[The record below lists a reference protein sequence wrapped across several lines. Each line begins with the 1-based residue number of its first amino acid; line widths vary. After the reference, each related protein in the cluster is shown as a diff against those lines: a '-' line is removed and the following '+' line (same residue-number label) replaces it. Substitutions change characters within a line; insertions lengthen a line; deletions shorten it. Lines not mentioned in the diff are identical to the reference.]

1 MKPIRTP
8 LFARSALAAAV
19 TLGGLAFAGTAAA
32 ATKMPEVQFGV
43 EKCVPAVLAKHP
55 GEVLQV
61 VLKPEDGKPVW
72 EIEIAARDGKL
83 WDVECSGATGKIV
96 EVEQRF
102 ATADAPEFKAKVKV
116 AEATARATAL
126 AKHPGTVTM
135 VEFEIEEDGRAVYEY
150 DIRLADGS
158 HIRVEVDAGTGKLH
172 EASPA
177 LLVIGRIP
185 Q

>member
-1 MKPIRTP
+1 MKKLPTP
-8 LFARSALAAAV
+8 RVSTLVLAAAAA
-19 TLGGLAFAGTAAA
+19 LGLAVAGSAAA
-32 ATKMPEVQFGV
+32 ASKMPEVKYSV
-43 EKCVPAVLAKHP
+43 EKCVPTVLAKYP

-61 VLKPEDGKPVW
+61 VLKPESGQPVW

-102 ATADAPEFKAKVKV
+102 ATADAAGFKEKVKV
-116 AEATARATAL
+116 PEATARATAL

-158 HIRVEVDAGTGKLH
+158 HIRVEVDAGSGKLH
-172 EASPA
+172 EASPV
-177 LLVIGRIP
+177 LLVIGRMP